1 MNASNGHV
9 HYHRNE
15 QFGAKESLGR
25 LIDSYTHIIKGSK
38 ERKHKLY
45 KKIGISS
52 SFAFM
57 QPFTRNETGIP

>member
-1 MNASNGHV
+1 MRVNISMPVVRTDGRSVGGSEAK
-9 HYHRNE
+9 RAR
-15 QFGAKESLGR
+15 GAPL
-25 LIDSYTHIIKGSK
+25 KGSK
-38 ERKHKLY
+38 EREHKLC